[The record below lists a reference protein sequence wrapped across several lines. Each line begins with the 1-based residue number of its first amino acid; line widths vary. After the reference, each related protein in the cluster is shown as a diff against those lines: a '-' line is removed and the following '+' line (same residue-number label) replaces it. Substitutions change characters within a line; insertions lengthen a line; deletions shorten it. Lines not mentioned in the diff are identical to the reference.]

1 MKITKEDLKVRF
13 DEYNR
18 MYFDGKL
25 ENLKLTKIAVLRIE
39 PLRSVKESLEMKKRL
54 RIMAFQP
61 CSLSTNW

>member
-25 ENLKLTKIAVLRIE
+25 EKCQNGV
-39 PLRSVKESLEMKKRL
+39 S
-54 RIMAFQP
+54 
-61 CSLSTNW
+61 